1 MSELAIFGGKP
12 AVDESKIP
20 ESLFKWPIVTKE
32 DEDGVLDVLRRGAM
46 SGLDVTEKFE
56 KEFAKW
62 QKRKYAIGYCNGTMA
77 LQAAMFACKM
87 GAGDEMICPSK
98 TYWAS
103 CLQAFNLGSTV
114 VFADIHPT
122 SLCIDPN
129 YIERCIGPR
138 TKAIMVVHYLGHP
151 ADMDPIMEIANKH
164 NLYVIEDVSH
174 AQGGMYKGRMLGTFG
189 HVAAMSI
196 MSGKSL
202 AAGEMGMLATDDK
215 EMYDR
220 AMAYCHYERN
230 NSKYITTDYLQKYAS
245 MPLAGVKGRVNQTC
259 SAMARVQL
267 KYYDQ
272 RTAEIRKAMKY
283 FWSLLK
289 GVPGLRAHMVDESDG
304 SNMAGWYAP
313 HGLYCPEELEGLS
326 VERFCE
332 AVQAEGFGTTP
343 GANKALHLHNIFKD
357 YNGLNYDKPARVAF
371 TDRDVRKL
379 DEGITVSQQV
389 QVYSIPWFKHYMPE
403 YIEMYANAF
412 KKVALNYKELLA
424 GDEKRG
430 TESGRWFF
438 YTDKKEKK

>member
-12 AVDESKIP
+12 AIDEAKVP
-20 ESLFKWPIVTKE
+20 EVLFKWPIVTKE
-32 DEDGVLDVLRRGAM
+32 DEDAVLEVLRRGAM

-56 KEFAKW
+56 KEFATW
-62 QKRKYAIGYCNGTMA
+62 QQKKYAIGYCNGTMA

-114 VFADIHPT
+114 VFADIDAT

-129 YIERCIGPR
+129 DIERCIGPR

-151 ADMDPIMEIANKH
+151 ADMDPIMAIAKKH

-174 AQGGMYKGRMLGTFG
+174 AQGGMYKGKMLGTFG

-230 NSKYITTDYLQKYAS
+230 NEKYITTDYLKKYAS
-245 MPLAGVKGRVNQTC
+245 MPLAGVKGRVNQIC

-267 KYYDQ
+267 KYYDE

-283 FWSLLK
+283 FWSLLE
-289 GVPGLRAHMVDESDG
+289 GVPGLRPHMVDESDG

-313 HGLYCPEELEGLS
+313 HGLYFPEELGGLS

-332 AVQAEGFGTTP
+332 AVTEEGFASTA
-343 GANKALHLHNIFKD
+343 GANRALHTHNIFKD
-357 YNGLNYDKPARVAF
+357 YNGLNYDKPSRIAF

-379 DEGITVSQQV
+379 DEGLNVSLTVP
-389 QVYSIPWFKHYMPE
+389 VYSIPWFKHYMPE
-403 YIEMYANAF
+403 EIQMFANAY

-424 GDEKRG
+424 GSKRRE

-438 YTDKKEKK
+438 YSDKKEEK

>member
-129 YIERCIGPR
+129 DIERCIGPR

-164 NLYVIEDVSH
+164 NLYVIE
-174 AQGGMYKGRMLGTFG
+174 
-189 HVAAMSI
+189 
-196 MSGKSL
+196 
-202 AAGEMGMLATDDK
+202 
-215 EMYDR
+215 
-220 AMAYCHYERN
+220 
-230 NSKYITTDYLQKYAS
+230 
-245 MPLAGVKGRVNQTC
+245 
-259 SAMARVQL
+259 
-267 KYYDQ
+267 
-272 RTAEIRKAMKY
+272 
-283 FWSLLK
+283 
-289 GVPGLRAHMVDESDG
+289 
-304 SNMAGWYAP
+304 P
-313 HGLYCPEELEGLS
+313 HFIPCP
-326 VERFCE
+326 F
-332 AVQAEGFGTTP
+332 
-343 GANKALHLHNIFKD
+343 
-357 YNGLNYDKPARVAF
+357 
-371 TDRDVRKL
+371 
-379 DEGITVSQQV
+379 
-389 QVYSIPWFKHYMPE
+389 
-403 YIEMYANAF
+403 
-412 KKVALNYKELLA
+412 
-424 GDEKRG
+424 
-430 TESGRWFF
+430 
-438 YTDKKEKK
+438 

>member
-1 MSELAIFGGKP
+1 MSELALFGGKP
-12 AVDESKIP
+12 AIDQSQIP
-20 ESLFKWPIVTKE
+20 EALFKWPIITQE
-32 DEDGVLDVLRRGAM
+32 DEDAVLDVLRRGAM

-62 QKRKYAIGYCNGTMA
+62 QKKKYAVAYCNGTMS

-87 GAGDEMICPSK
+87 GAGDEIICPSK

-114 VFADIHPT
+114 VFADINPT
-122 SLCIDPN
+122 TLCIDPN
-129 YIERCIGPR
+129 DIERCIGPR
-138 TKAIMVVHYLGHP
+138 TKAIMVVHYLSHP
-151 ADMDPIMEIANKH
+151 ADMDPIMEIAKKH

-174 AQGGMYKGRMLGTFG
+174 AQGGMYKGKMLGTFG
-189 HVAAMSI
+189 HIAAMSL
-196 MSGKSL
+196 MSGKSF
-202 AAGEMGMLATDDK
+202 ATGEMGILATDDK

-230 NSKYITTDYLQKYAS
+230 NSKYISTDYLEKYAS
-245 MPLAGVKGRVNQTC
+245 MPLGGVKGRVNQLS
-259 SAMARVQL
+259 SALARVQL
-267 KYYDQ
+267 KYYDE

-283 FWSLLK
+283 FWSLLE
-289 GVPGLRAHMVDESDG
+289 GVPGLKAHMVDESDG
-304 SNMAGWYAP
+304 SNMAGWYAA
-313 HGLYCPEELEGLS
+313 HGLFYPEELEGLS

-332 AVQAEGFGTTP
+332 AVKAEGFDIAP
-343 GANKALHLHNIFKD
+343 GANKPLHEHNIFKD

-371 TDRDVRKL
+371 TDRDVREL
-379 DEGITVSQQV
+379 DDEIKVSQAV

-424 GDEKRG
+424 GDTKRSD
-430 TESGRWFF
+430 SGRWFF
-438 YTDKKEKK
+438 YTDKKEDEE